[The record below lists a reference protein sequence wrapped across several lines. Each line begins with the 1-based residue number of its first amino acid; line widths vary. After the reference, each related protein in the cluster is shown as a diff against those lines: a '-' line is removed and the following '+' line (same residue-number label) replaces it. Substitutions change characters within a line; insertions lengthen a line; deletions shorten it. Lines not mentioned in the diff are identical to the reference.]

1 MRANRPV
8 GLLALLLALPI
19 GPARAA
25 WVVNEHNECVWTWT
39 PASMA
44 RGPAAILNAPLVP
57 LRTAAGGYQ
66 VVRDDP
72 QPGLQRKIM
81 LAPLLIFGG
90 AAMGLVEGGIWL
102 GTGLADT
109 ATGGYFEVAPE
120 QATEL
125 SIAPER
131 PGFVPDNTPV
141 RREAAKDHCG
151 RG

>member
-1 MRANRPV
+1 MRANRALGV
-8 GLLALLLALPI
+8 LALLLVMPV
-19 GPARAA
+19 GGARAA
-25 WVVNEHNECVWTWT
+25 WVVNEQNQCVWTWT

-44 RGPAAILNAPLVP
+44 RGPAAMLNAPLVP
-57 LRTAAGGYQ
+57 FRTAAGGFE
-66 VVRDDP
+66 VARNDP

-81 LAPLLIFGG
+81 LTPLLIIGG
-90 AAMGLVEGGIWL
+90 GAMGLVEGGIWL
-102 GTGLADT
+102 GTGLVDT

-120 QATEL
+120 QATQL

-131 PGFVPDNTPV
+131 PGFVPDNSPV